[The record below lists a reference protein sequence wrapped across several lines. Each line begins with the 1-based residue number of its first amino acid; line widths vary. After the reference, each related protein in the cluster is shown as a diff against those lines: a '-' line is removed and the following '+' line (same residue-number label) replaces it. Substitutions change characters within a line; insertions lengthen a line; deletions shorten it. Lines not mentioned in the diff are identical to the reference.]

1 MSFFLETRVVP
12 LLCWWHTGSAGTCWP
27 KKPSRLCG
35 KPPQGCEPLDA
46 SYIFPNPLIQNNSR
60 ALIPHILWFTSPF
73 VFTSYQPSISQR
85 CFKFSHNTRFKG
97 KQPSSVVS
105 LSQQDIYRINI
116 LLSSYCCYTKW
127 SHKQEPKYR
136 PRQTWPEKGLIFHK
150 KGKEAIGEQRAGEHG
165 WSKQQQ
171 TGSCKN
177 RKTRQRCRRY
187 KKNPHKKGRLSN
199 TLPQKILKKE
209 EPGVTMEDLQQS
221 GNDMWNKPLFT
232 AADPIDPN
240 ELQVSEVVLQR
251 CLPGK
256 KEQEETNKPN
266 RQILSFCSDEM
277 KITFHEITS
286 IKS

>member
-1 MSFFLETRVVP
+1 MSNVQASAADLNSNK
-12 LLCWWHTGSAGTCWP
+12 LGAAKTGKRDRGA
-27 KKPSRLCG
+27 
-35 KPPQGCEPLDA
+35 A
-46 SYIFPNPLIQNNSR
+46 
-60 ALIPHILWFTSPF
+60 
-73 VFTSYQPSISQR
+73 
-85 CFKFSHNTRFKG
+85 
-97 KQPSSVVS
+97 
-105 LSQQDIYRINI
+105 DI
-116 LLSSYCCYTKW
+116 
-127 SHKQEPKYR
+127 
-136 PRQTWPEKGLIFHK
+136 
-150 KGKEAIGEQRAGEHG
+150 
-165 WSKQQQ
+165 
-171 TGSCKN
+171 
-177 RKTRQRCRRY
+177 